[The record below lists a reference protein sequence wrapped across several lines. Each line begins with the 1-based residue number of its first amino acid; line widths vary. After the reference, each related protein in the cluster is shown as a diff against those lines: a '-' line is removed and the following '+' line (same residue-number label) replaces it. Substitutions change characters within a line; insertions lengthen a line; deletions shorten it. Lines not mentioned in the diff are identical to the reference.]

1 MKPDIHPDYHDVIF
15 VDSATGTEWTS
26 RSTVTSSETRD
37 IDGVEVPVVRLEI
50 SAVSH
55 PFWTGT
61 QRELDADGK
70 IDRFRKRYG
79 GSKPKKAATEQAA
92 APEAATDEAATE
104 ETAEAE
110 PAAEAPAEEA
120 PEAEAAE
127 VASEAPE
134 EATAETEPSEEPSA
148 APEEG
153 ADEAPADGEESS

>member
-1 MKPDIHPDYHDVIF
+1 MKPEIHPDYHDVIF

-26 RSTVTSSETRD
+26 RSTVTSKETRE

-79 GSKPKKAATEQAA
+79 GVKAGSAT
-92 APEAATDEAATE
+92 
-104 ETAEAE
+104 
-110 PAAEAPAEEA
+110 AEAPAE
-120 PEAEAAE
+120 AEASEEAGEEAGDAPAADDTAE
-127 VASEAPE
+127 NAASE
-134 EATAETEPSEEPSA
+134 ETPSDDPAPSESA
-148 APEEG
+148 
-153 ADEAPADGEESS
+153 

>member
-37 IDGVEVPVVRLEI
+37 VDGVEVPVIRLEI

-79 GSKPKKAATEQAA
+79 GSRGGGAKEEP
-92 APEAATDEAATE
+92 APE
-104 ETAEAE
+104 
-110 PAAEAPAEEA
+110 PA
-120 PEAEAAE
+120 EAEAAE
-127 VASEAPE
+127 AAPEAPAAE
-134 EATAETEPSEEPSA
+134 SSEPEPVAEASDAPAADAEAAEEPSQ
-148 APEEG
+148 APDGG
-153 ADEAPADGEESS
+153 ADDAPADSEDPS